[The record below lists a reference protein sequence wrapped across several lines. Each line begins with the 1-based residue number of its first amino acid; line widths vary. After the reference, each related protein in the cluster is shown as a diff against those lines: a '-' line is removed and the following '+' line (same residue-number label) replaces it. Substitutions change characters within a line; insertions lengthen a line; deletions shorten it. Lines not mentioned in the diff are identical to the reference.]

1 VQKKPQKPLAERV
14 EVVNDVSK
22 LRCFPARQAGDAAS
36 FAPGI
41 RSVLPGFQRIPISI
55 PMFPNLICGQWLPA
69 AYAKTNLI
77 FDPAGQTD
85 MLERFPASHTAD
97 VDLGLKAACRAFL
110 A

>member
-1 VQKKPQKPLAERV
+1 
-14 EVVNDVSK
+14 
-22 LRCFPARQAGDAAS
+22 
-36 FAPGI
+36 
-41 RSVLPGFQRIPISI
+41 
-55 PMFPNLICGQWLPA
+55 MFPNLICGQWLPA